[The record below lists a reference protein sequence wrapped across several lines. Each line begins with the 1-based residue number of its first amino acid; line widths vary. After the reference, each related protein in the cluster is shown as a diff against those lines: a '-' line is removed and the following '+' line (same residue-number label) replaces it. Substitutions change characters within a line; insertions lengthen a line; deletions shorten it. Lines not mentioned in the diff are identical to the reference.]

1 MHPDDFLLD
10 QFGCTRQRNGDP
22 QEWSTP
28 IDPPFTPHS
37 LLDALGE
44 QVPQFYY

>member
-1 MHPDDFLLD
+1 MISD
-10 QFGCTRQRNGDP
+10 GRAY
-22 QEWSTP
+22 

-44 QVPQFYY
+44 QVHSS